1 MSMPRTLEYSLAIN
15 EALHQMM
22 EIDES
27 VFLIGQGV
35 KSPWYV
41 GKTAD
46 GLLSRFGEER
56 VIDTPV
62 SENAMTGAGVGAAI
76 AGMRPVVIHPRMDF
90 MIYAMD
96 PIINQAANWYYMN
109 GGKASVPVVIWS
121 IINRGG
127 EQGAQ
132 HSQAIHAVFSHIPGL
147 KVVMPSTP
155 YDAKGLMIAAIR
167 DPNPVIFIDDR
178 WLYAVEDV
186 VPEHIYEVEIGKGI
200 LRKEGTD
207 VTLVA
212 ASFMAHESMKAVEEL
227 IGEGIDVEFI
237 DLRTVKPIDQDIIL
251 ESVKKTGRLV
261 IADGGWK
268 TCGLAA
274 EISATVSENGFD
286 YLKSPIKRVTLP
298 DCPAPASPELEKAYY
313 RDSEDIVEAIKHI
326 LEGQR
331 KRTPRIRRP
340 YGIHEITDSRKGTQ
354 KLIDKPEDVTSI

>member
-1 MSMPRTLEYSLAIN
+1 MSMHRNLQYSLAIN

-22 EIDES
+22 ETDAS

-46 GLLSRFGEER
+46 GLLEKFGEER

-76 AGMRPVVIHPRMDF
+76 VGMKPVVVHPRVDF
-90 MIYAMD
+90 MMYAMD

-109 GGKASVPVVIWS
+109 GGKASVPVVIWG

-132 HSQAIHAVFSHIPGL
+132 HSQAIHSVFSHIPGL

-178 WLYAVEDV
+178 WLYNCEDI
-186 VPEHIYEVEIGKGI
+186 VPEEIYEVEIGKGV
-200 LRKEGTD
+200 LRKKGAD
-207 VTLVA
+207 VTVVA
-212 ASFMAHESMKAVEEL
+212 VSFMAHESMKAAEEL
-227 IGEGIDVEFI
+227 AKEKIDVELI
-237 DLRTVKPIDQDIIL
+237 DLRTVKPIDQDLIL

-261 IADGGWK
+261 IVDGGWK

-274 EISATVSENGFD
+274 EISAIVSDCGFK
-286 YLKSPIKRVTLP
+286 YLKAPVRRVTLP
-298 DCPAPASPELEKAYY
+298 DCPAPASSVLEQVYY
-313 RDSEDIVEAIKHI
+313 PTAKDIAQAIYKI
-326 LEGQR
+326 AA
-331 KRTPRIRRP
+331 
-340 YGIHEITDSRKGTQ
+340 
-354 KLIDKPEDVTSI
+354 